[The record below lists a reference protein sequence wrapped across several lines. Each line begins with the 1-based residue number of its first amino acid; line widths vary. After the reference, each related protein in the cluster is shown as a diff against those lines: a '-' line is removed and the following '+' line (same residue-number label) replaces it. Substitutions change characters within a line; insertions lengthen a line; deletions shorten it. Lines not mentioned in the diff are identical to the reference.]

1 MARRDSKTALKLMT
15 KIIALLL
22 IVVGAGLVWHGFQV
36 RDSLKGKAQ
45 DISSDVQKSW
55 NGDMK
60 ITDAT
65 WFMVGGGVLVV
76 AGAAAVLKK

>member
-1 MARRDSKTALKLMT
+1 MN

-45 DISSDVQKSW
+45 QISADVQKSW
-55 NGDMK
+55 NGEPAV
-60 ITDAT
+60 TDAT
-65 WFMVGGGVLVV
+65 WFMIGGGVLVV
-76 AGAAAVLKK
+76 VGAAAVAKK

>member
-1 MARRDSKTALKLMT
+1 MN

-45 DISSDVQKSW
+45 QVGSDLHKSW
-55 NGDMK
+55 NGEPEV
-60 ITDAT
+60 TDAT
-65 WFMVGGGVLVV
+65 WFMIGGGVLIV
-76 AGAAAVLKK
+76 AGAAACRPK

>member
-1 MARRDSKTALKLMT
+1 MN

-45 DISSDVQKSW
+45 QVGSDIQKSW
-55 NGDMK
+55 NGEPGV
-60 ITDAT
+60 TDAT
-65 WFMVGGGVLVV
+65 WFMIGGGVLIVV
-76 AGAAAVLKK
+76 GAAGVLKK

>member
-1 MARRDSKTALKLMT
+1 MS

-22 IVVGAGLVWHGFQV
+22 VIAGAGLVWHGYQV

-45 DISSDVQKSW
+45 QVSSDVQKSW
-55 NGDMK
+55 NGDTE

-65 WFMVGGGVLVV
+65 WFMIGGGVLIVV
-76 AGAAAVLKK
+76 GAARALKR

>member
-1 MARRDSKTALKLMT
+1 MN

-45 DISSDVQKSW
+45 QISSDVQKSW
-55 NGDMK
+55 NGEPSV
-60 ITDAT
+60 TDAT
-65 WFMVGGGVLVV
+65 WFMIGGGVLVV
-76 AGAAAVLKK
+76 VGAAAVAKK